1 MAKKTFEESMNRL
14 EEIVKILEDG
24 KSPLEES
31 LGYFEEGTAIIKECS
46 GLLDKAEQ
54 KVVKLQKGPEG
65 EPVESLFDTEE

>member
-31 LGYFEEGTAIIKECS
+31 LVYFEEGTAIIKECS
-46 GLLDKAEQ
+46 LLLDKAEQ

-65 EPVESLFDTEE
+65 KPVESLFDTEE